1 MRVELL
7 VLVAIT
13 ACADPGVDVDD
24 GEAEG
29 ATVAPS
35 GDAAASF
42 AGLYAGTAGTH
53 ATGDVIALDL
63 RVAPALDYVRA
74 RCYGTECSR
83 IVPETD
89 HYDVYTSSAGKT
101 YVRFWS
107 VEISHDHGDVDATPE
122 LVDVYEIKTSDGVQL
137 RKSYTT
143 RWVTLG
149 AASEDALC
157 TGGGGSWSDGAC
169 SCAAGKTFVAGAGG
183 CVAIGGASEA
193 NCDASG
199 GLWTDDDATLLGEY
213 CICGTGRYDDAS
225 GSCAEI
231 DP

>member
-7 VLVAIT
+7 VLVLIT

-29 ATVAPS
+29 ATVDPS
-35 GDAAASF
+35 GAAAASF
-42 AGLYAGTAGTH
+42 VGLYAGAAGTH

-63 RVAPALDYVRA
+63 RVMPALDYVRA

-83 IVPETD
+83 VIPETAN
-89 HYDVYTSSAGKT
+89 YDVYTSSAGKT
-101 YVRFWS
+101 YLRFWS
-107 VEISHDHGDVDATPE
+107 VEIGHDHGDIDTTPE
-122 LVDVYEIKTSDGVQL
+122 LVDVYEIMTSGGAVQL

-149 AASEDALC
+149 TATEDALC
-157 TGGGGSWSDGAC
+157 GGGSWGDGTC
-169 SCAAGKTFVAGAGG
+169 SCAGGKAFVAGAGG
-183 CVAIGGASEA
+183 CVAIGGASEN

-213 CICGTGRYDDAS
+213 CVCGVGRYDDAS